1 MRQIKTTCWDFPQR
15 YVHWT
20 ISMANFKMQAISEG
34 CRVQSSRERYL
45 YIFIFIQI
53 SKKMPLWVSFKNKF
67 WTHRCNSNRRSWLG
81 RWVGEIDKS
90 DFLFMSRKPESL
102 ERFQLCMSPNSIF
115 KNCPFF
121 YEWCNQPGKMSSFLF
136 LHTHNEVQIISK
148 WNLNF

>member
-1 MRQIKTTCWDFPQR
+1 MLGQGKNLSNFFRWLFGKIKIPQFPSDFIWLL
-15 YVHWT
+15 YT
-20 ISMANFKMQAISEG
+20 
-34 CRVQSSRERYL
+34 SSFFSNLHE
-45 YIFIFIQI
+45 I
-53 SKKMPLWVSFKNKF
+53 SKKTYHCESLKKF
-67 WTHRCNSNRRSWLG
+67 WTLRCNSNRRSWLG
-81 RWVGEIDKS
+81 RWAGEIDKS